1 MSISRCRTSRE
12 TRGKGK
18 IAFVVGGHDMY
29 NARSLELLT
38 GSRAILSHSLLMGE
52 GSLEMGGQ

>member
-1 MSISRCRTSRE
+1 
-12 TRGKGK
+12 
-18 IAFVVGGHDMY
+18 MY

-52 GSLEMGGQ
+52 GSLEMRGK